1 MAFGLKNV
9 SNKIVYNKKQ
19 SEDKEF
25 ICKINKFIYKDEESS
40 FFVILVDLKDNE
52 PNLNVEMNNKI
63 FSDRKFTIVGN
74 STILVQSIVEGQE
87 IEVWGNFEEG
97 RAAGTIQFAA
107 KGIRECIPTKP
118 KAIEIFL
125 SSGKII
131 GIGPKIAKKIVQIY
145 GAKTIDIFDNE
156 IEKLL
161 EIEGIS
167 LKKLA
172 KIEESWKE
180 WRTIYEIIST
190 MKIYGIGDAA
200 SLKIFNYF
208 KEKSLYTIQN
218 EPYNLTD
225 VPTIGFKTADKIAQQ
240 IGISPNDPNRIEKCI
255 LYTLEE
261 ISEKGHTAYPKD
273 DLIVKV
279 NEFLTVEN
287 NLIEEKIHE
296 LIEKDLLIYKTV
308 KVKVFDSKDK
318 ERFEIIEKE
327 GLSHKKFHN
336 TELRIAKEMKRI
348 MDFPDILK
356 NEKNEINEFLELN
369 PNNLDKSQLD
379 AAKIILSNKI
389 SILTGGP
396 GTGKTHTIKSLLE
409 FFNKKNETNYK
420 INKPGIQMVLG
431 APTGRA
437 SKRMYEST
445 GFSSSTLHR
454 ILGFKEG
461 QFLHNETNQ
470 LKGDVFVIDESS
482 MMDIWLTNGILKAIP
497 SHARI
502 IFVGDANQLPSVGA
516 GNVLKDLIDS
526 SKIPVATLNEI
537 HRQALN
543 SQIIIASHDII
554 NKKLPELH
562 PINSSSDF
570 VFVEQQNNEEIH
582 KNIIDITKDLLEKGV
597 NENDIQILTPK
608 KETEV
613 GTNQLNH
620 TLRDILNPNYKN
632 YKDLKTKFVPG
643 DRVMQFKN
651 NKDLEIF
658 NGDIGTV
665 VQMDAENDI
674 YKVKFDDRILDL
686 DHHNLNDLN
695 LSFATTIHK
704 SQGSDYP
711 YVIIPLSKSHT
722 FMWDANLL
730 YTATTRGKKRV
741 ILVGDKKTLFF
752 SIAHFKQNYRITG
765 LKDLIIE
772 EFDYKNKNQMKL

>member
-1 MAFGLKNV
+1 MAFGLRNV
-9 SNKIVYNKKQ
+9 SNKIIYNKNQ

-40 FFVILVDLKDNE
+40 FFVISSELKENE
-52 PNLNVEMNNKI
+52 PNINIEIKGKK

-74 STILVQSIVEGQE
+74 STVLVQSIVEGQE

-97 RAAGTIQFAA
+97 RLPGSIQFSA

-118 KAIEIFL
+118 KAIELFL

-131 GIGPKIAKKIVQIY
+131 GIGPKTAKKIVQIH
-145 GAKTIDIFDNE
+145 GARTIELFDKE

-161 EIEGIS
+161 EIDGIS
-167 LKKLA
+167 LKKLE
-172 KIEESWKE
+172 KIKESWQE

-208 KEKSLYTIQN
+208 KEKSLYTIKN

-287 NLIEEKIHE
+287 YLIEEKIQE
-296 LIEKDLLIYKTV
+296 LITKEFLIYKPV
-308 KVKVFDSKDK
+308 KVKIFDSKDK
-318 ERFEIIEKE
+318 EKFEIVEKE
-327 GLSHKKFHN
+327 GLAHKKFHN
-336 TELRIAKEMKRI
+336 TEHRIAKEMKRI
-348 MDFPDILK
+348 MEFPDILQNDQK
-356 NEKNEINEFLELN
+356 EIDDFLALN
-369 PNNLDKSQLD
+369 PNQLDRSQLE

-409 FFNKKNETNYK
+409 FFDKKNENVYQ
-420 INKPGIQMVLG
+420 IHQAGIKMILG

-445 GFSSSTLHR
+445 GFESSTLHR
-454 ILGFKEG
+454 ILGFREG
-461 QFLHNETNQ
+461 QFLHNENNQ

-482 MMDIWLTNGILKAIP
+482 MMDIWLTNGILRAIP

-502 IFVGDANQLPSVGA
+502 ILVGDFNQLPSVGA

-526 SKIPVATLNEI
+526 NKIPVAILKEI

-562 PINSSSDF
+562 SIDSSSDF
-570 VFVEQQNNEEIH
+570 VFVEESSNEEIH
-582 KNIIDITKDLLEKGV
+582 QKIITITKNLLDKGV
-597 NENDIQILTPK
+597 NEDDIQILTPK

-613 GTNQLNH
+613 GTNNLNH

-665 VQMDAENDI
+665 IQMDAENDI
-674 YKVKFDDRILDL
+674 YQVKFDDRILNL

-711 YVIIPLSKSHT
+711 YVIIPISKSHT

-765 LKDLIIE
+765 LKDLLIE
-772 EFDYKNKNQMKL
+772 EFDHKNKTQMKL